1 MGVEVCWQ
9 DHQRGLRRMFHMLG
23 GISPPPLCS
32 KRGGGSVVTMDRYFV
47 LGLAGWMTEL
57 RLDTKKL

>member
-1 MGVEVCWQ
+1 
-9 DHQRGLRRMFHMLG
+9 MLG